1 MNIMNDYIFEI
12 QVAQRHNELV
22 AQARRDQLAYEARRD
37 RPSLLRSVLT
47 AISRGAYR
55 PDDGAAP
62 VQHHRLA

>member
-12 QVAQRHNELV
+12 QVAQRHRELM
-22 AQARRDQLAYEARRD
+22 AQARRDQQAYEARAD
-37 RPSLLRSVLT
+37 RPSILQTLLA

-55 PDDGAAP
+55 PDHGAAP